1 MHSQKVRDAFDT
13 VAFDYDGLIPKLI
26 PYYHEQ
32 HRLMLDLVD
41 FEPSQSLK
49 VLDLGSGTGV
59 LSYLVLEAF
68 PQATV
73 VAFDLSE
80 KMLEA
85 CQQNLDPY
93 RERVTFQQ
101 GDFAHDALGSSYD
114 LIISGLAI
122 HHLVHDQKQRLFKRL
137 YDALKPSG
145 VFLDRDIVIGP
156 TPRLTYQH
164 EQLWRQY
171 MQRHGENAEYWF
183 NEYLEQD
190 LPASVED
197 QLQWLKEA
205 GFEDVGCHWRYLNF
219 AIFGGVKPASTN
231 EDGTLSQR

>member
-1 MHSQKVRDAFDT
+1 MYSQKVREAFDT

-32 HRLMLDLVD
+32 NALILDLVA
-41 FEPSQSLK
+41 FKHSQSLK

-59 LSYLVLEAF
+59 LSYLLLQAF
-68 PQATV
+68 SQATV

-80 KMLEA
+80 KMLKA
-85 CQQNLDPY
+85 CQQNLDLY

-101 GDFAHDALGSSYD
+101 GDFAEDDLGSDYD
-114 LIISGLAI
+114 VVVSGLAI
-122 HHLVHDQKQRLFKRL
+122 HHLVHDQKQQLFKRL
-137 YDALKPSG
+137 YNALKPSG
-145 VFLDRDIVIGP
+145 LFLDRDIVISP
-156 TPRLTYQH
+156 TSQLTCQH

-171 MQRHGENAEYWF
+171 MQRNGEDAEHWF
-183 NEYLEQD
+183 NEYREQD

-205 GFEDVGCHWRYLNF
+205 GFEEVGCHWRYLNF
-219 AIFGGVKPASTN
+219 AIFSGIKPA
-231 EDGTLSQR
+231 